1 MRFAISLTTSALVL
15 ASAIVGEETIYPP
28 GGAGV
33 IRVNLAGESEFTGC
47 LNADGKWTVTE
58 NCAQIFGN
66 GQGGISS
73 DKGWLILDDD
83 STITTTSGTWSVA
96 WVGTH
101 DGDNRDTKQ
110 LIGNIGIDNDDVPH
124 GGPTWYAAA
133 IAAQDETVQVSG
145 AKTEDAQEIY
155 LTFISTFEE

>member
-1 MRFAISLTTSALVL
+1 MRFTIALTTSALIL
-15 ASAIVGEETIYPP
+15 ASATVGEETIYPP
-28 GGAGV
+28 GGAA
-33 IRVNLAGESEFTGC
+33 NTGC

-101 DGDNRDTKQ
+101 DGENRDTKQ
-110 LIGNIGIDNDDVPH
+110 LIGNIGIDSDDVPH

-133 IAAQDETVQVSG
+133 IAAQDETVQ
-145 AKTEDAQEIY
+145 E
-155 LTFISTFEE
+155 